1 MRVTFVL
8 PAPIRVPVGGAAV
21 VYRHAAGL
29 VARGHSVTVVVPR
42 QTARGLAALARR
54 WAVPV
59 RDRLHG
65 VAGATAY
72 CADGVA
78 TVEVARIEAASLPEA
93 EAVIA
98 TGFQTVASVLKLPRT
113 SGAKVHFVQGDET
126 FIDPDAR
133 AAWRLPLARIAC
145 APWLADAIREVGGT
159 CLGVV
164 PNAADVGFFECDAAS
179 DREPRVLAL
188 YHRHPVKGPDRLV
201 EALGHIR
208 ASRPDAALDVFC
220 ARPPSHRFPPGVRV
234 HIRPSPADLRALY
247 AAAAVFLHTSRSE
260 GWPLTPLEA
269 AASGCAVVATRNRGI
284 EDVLRCGATMACP
297 PSDDARLLA
306 LEALNVLGRPDERRR
321 LGVAARTRAAQFDW
335 DDLTD
340 RFESL
345 LEEAVADAPLVGTP
359 G

>member
-29 VARGHSVTVVVPR
+29 ARRGHAVTVVSPR
-42 QTARGLAALARR
+42 QTARGLASLARR

-59 RDRLHG
+59 RDLLHG

-72 CADGVA
+72 GADGVV
-78 TVEVARIEAASLPEA
+78 TLDVSRIEAGSIPEA

-98 TGFQTVASVLKLPRT
+98 TGFQTVAPLLALPPE
-113 SGAKVHFVQGDET
+113 SGTKVHFVQGDET
-126 FIDPDAR
+126 FVDPDAR

-145 APWLADAIREVGGT
+145 APWLADAIRDEGGD

-164 PNAADVGFFECDAAS
+164 PNAADAGFFECDAAS

-208 ASRPDAALDVFC
+208 DARPDATLDVFC

-234 HIRPSPADLRALY
+234 HVRPSPADLRALY

-284 EDVLRCGATMACP
+284 EDVLCCGATMACAP
-297 PSDDARLLA
+297 DAHALA
-306 LEALNVLGRPDERRR
+306 DAALVVLGQPDERRR
-321 LGVAARTRAAQFDW
+321 LGAAARVRAAEFDW

-345 LEEAVADAPLVGTP
+345 LIEAVETP
-359 G
+359 R